1 MRVVYFIRTIS
12 QNKYK
17 DKISPTFYTF
27 HSIRFIWRK
36 CTRGL
41 SRRFLQ
47 LGEHRRRY
55 AKKRNRFHIRFTM
68 LAVVEFRNIVNI
80 NEFIYSRLCVTVKL
94 VFAKLVEEEE
104 IIPGIYMYNTSSHIY
119 IYWFYAYTC
128 DIKWHSDMECFA
140 FFQYHLRRISI
151 EKSR

>member
-17 DKISPTFYTF
+17 DKIPRILYVSFNQIYLTEM
-27 HSIRFIWRK
+27 HSWIEQTVFTARRASTKIR
-36 CTRGL
+36 
-41 SRRFLQ
+41 
-47 LGEHRRRY
+47 
-55 AKKRNRFHIRFTM
+55 KKRNRFHIRFTM

-80 NEFIYSRLCVTVKL
+80 NVFIYSRLCVTVKL
-94 VFAKLVEEEE
+94 VFAKLEEEEE
-104 IIPGIYMYNTSSHIY
+104 IIPGIYTFSHIC

-128 DIKWHSDMECFA
+128 DIKWHSDIECFA
-140 FFQYHLRRISI
+140 FFRYHLRRISI